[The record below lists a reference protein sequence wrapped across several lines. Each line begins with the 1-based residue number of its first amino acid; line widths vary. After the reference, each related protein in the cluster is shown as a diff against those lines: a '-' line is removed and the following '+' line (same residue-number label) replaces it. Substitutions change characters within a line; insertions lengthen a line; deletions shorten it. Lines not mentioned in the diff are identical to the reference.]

1 MSRLS
6 AYLQPYRH
14 LHGHNIFVLAE
25 GPCGSGMNQTVFGN
39 VNGTTEEDHS
49 TNYKRGL
56 KVDYGT
62 KDKRQEDNGYG
73 SCWDGSITNPSNP
86 QVRGAP

>member
-1 MSRLS
+1 
-6 AYLQPYRH
+6 
-14 LHGHNIFVLAE
+14 
-25 GPCGSGMNQTVFGN
+25 MNQTVFGN

-62 KDKRQEDNGYG
+62 QRNKRQDDQGYG

-86 QVRGAP
+86 QVSNSHLPNYINLLHAVEN